1 MAKQQLYY
9 PPAGFNFSV
18 TFALSTATVTKASI
32 QAMSSQLVSTSA
44 DNGFAK
50 VSGIGM
56 NRQTEEI
63 MEGGTNNRKYRL
75 PTGISYDNLVLER
88 GFAYKDSALGTWC
101 YNALTLPSS
110 KLETRQVVV
119 HLLPN
124 AEDRTTPLMS
134 WAFFDCFPVKWKLSE
149 FNAKESVLAIET
161 LELAYSYFSPI
172 TS

>member
-1 MAKQQLYY
+1 MAKQQLFY

-18 TFALSTATVTKASI
+18 SFALSSATITKASI
-32 QAMSSQLVSTSA
+32 QAMASQLVSTSA

-56 NRQTEEI
+56 NRQTEDI
-63 MEGGTNNRKYRL
+63 MEGGTNNRRYRL
-75 PTGISYDNLVLER
+75 PTAITYDNLVLER
-88 GFAYKDSALGTWC
+88 GFAYRDSGLGAWC
-101 YNALTLPSS
+101 YNALTLPSG

-124 AEDRTTPLMS
+124 AEDRSAPLMS
-134 WAFFDCFPVKWKLSE
+134 WAFYDCYPLKWKLSDL
-149 FNAKESVLAIET
+149 NAKESVLAIET

-172 TS
+172 T